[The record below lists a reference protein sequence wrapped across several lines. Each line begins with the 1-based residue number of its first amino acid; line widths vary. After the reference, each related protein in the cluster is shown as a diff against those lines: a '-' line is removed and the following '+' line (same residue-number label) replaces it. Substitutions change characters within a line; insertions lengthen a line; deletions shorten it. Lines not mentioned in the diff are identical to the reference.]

1 MLCMSL
7 TIFLLIWLGI
17 LSPNESITDSDLQE
31 LIISNNEI
39 IQVYTTTPSLYLEI
53 IEDYYEWRLT
63 NVDYLST
70 NYGTR

>member
-1 MLCMSL
+1 MSL

-39 IQVYTTTPSLYLEI
+39 IQVYTTTPSLYQEI
-53 IEDYYEWRLT
+53 IEDYYE
-63 NVDYLST
+63 
-70 NYGTR
+70 